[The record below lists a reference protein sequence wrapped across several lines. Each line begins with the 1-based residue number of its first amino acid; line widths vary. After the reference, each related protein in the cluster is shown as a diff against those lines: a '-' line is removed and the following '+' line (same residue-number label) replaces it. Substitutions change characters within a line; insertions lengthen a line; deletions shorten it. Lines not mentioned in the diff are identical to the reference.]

1 MDITSQLLKRVD
13 LKVSLAD
20 HLAGVAE
27 QFSLGSVISYTLMR
41 VGYEELNVKVR
52 TVKGTFV
59 VKVFSSE
66 KSPQIIKDNVKGLVK
81 LYRGNVPVTRV
92 LKAKKGYYYKT
103 QNTYTVVMDFVEG
116 QNFLK
121 LRPTKKDIFSLTQSL
136 ARIHN
141 FKFKVNR
148 NYDSWGPVNFLKEYS
163 YKKKYLNKEDTLLIN
178 SIKSEY
184 QKIDFSKLRKSVIHG
199 DMQREHVLKNKKGE
213 LCILDLG
220 CMNYDPAVVDL
231 AIFIAQFDEYADV
244 NLIIKEYQK
253 YHKLNKEE
261 LKALPVFI
269 KTTYASY
276 FMTANYRLK
285 ALNDNSA
292 QTLKWL
298 KWGRDGLEKNIK
310 V

>member
-1 MDITSQLLKRVD
+1 M
-13 LKVSLAD
+13 
-20 HLAGVAE
+20 
-27 QFSLGSVISYTLMR
+27 
-41 VGYEELNVKVR
+41 
-52 TVKGTFV
+52 VKGTFV